1 VEKWKMVKSRLENS
15 PDAKAVNI
23 HQYLKRQILL
33 FVPVPIRAH
42 SYNIEN
48 IISLDQL
55 DQAVL
60 ATQYSWAY
68 LVPRLPLPRAAA
80 VRFAPAGKAAHAA
93 GVANHLCK
101 REGGGREDPGEEH
114 ETEQEEEVVSYQQMW
129 TRSCAT
135 ACTGEV
141 GAKP

>member
-48 IISLDQL
+48 IISLDQFSPL
-55 DQAVL
+55 NILGHTWCRGCRCRGPPLSD
-60 ATQYSWAY
+60 
-68 LVPRLPLPRAAA
+68 LPPPGRQRMLQGWRTTYAK
-80 VRFAPAGKAAHAA
+80 GKVE
-93 GVANHLCK
+93 GERI
-101 REGGGREDPGEEH
+101 RE
-114 ETEQEEEVVSYQQMW
+114 
-129 TRSCAT
+129 RSMRRSRRRRW
-135 ACTGEV
+135 
-141 GAKP
+141 